1 MIYLLTAQHI
11 AWKET
16 DKRNYDKL
24 LPSRLESSHDFDEVK
39 LRNNPKHTSV
49 TSMQHWSSYNSYS
62 II

>member
-1 MIYLLTAQHI
+1 MIYFLTAQHI

-24 LPSRLESSHDFDEVK
+24 LPELSREQPWFDEVK

-49 TSMQHWSSYNSYS
+49 TSMQHWSRYYPYS